1 MNTDNIY
8 RKYAY
13 ALKRA
18 VSENMFNHDV
28 LMFALRMAIS
38 EACDVG
44 CAQAQQPDQRVHER
58 LQSQI
63 SRLNEWLAECSPAY
77 YRATMDTATAILEV
91 IRDLQAVIAE
101 LKDLPDSED
110 LESARRE
117 LTKLIAERDGLR
129 QQLAQMDADNA
140 GLTKRCTG
148 LEAVV
153 SDVIQHH
160 DALQQEI
167 DRLTRENT
175 IAVDTVNSLLAP
187 ATATNGNSASPAAA
201 APLPAATWWSTL
213 DDETNDWRLSLEAG
227 RRTFRQLNKRTRLAL
242 AQAVARHVGNGAM
255 PTQPQFDAA
264 KPNWM
269 PGGGGLAVSFGA
281 TWSEL
286 LKLTPFEVEP

>member
-44 CAQAQQPDQRVHER
+44 GAQAQQPDQRVHER

-63 SRLNEWLAECSPAY
+63 NRLNEWLAECAPAY

-91 IRDLQAVIAE
+91 IRDFQAVIAE
-101 LKDLPDSED
+101 LKELPDSED

-129 QQLAQMDADNA
+129 QQLAQMDSDNA

-153 SDVIQHH
+153 SDVMQQR

-175 IAVDTVNSLLAP
+175 IAVDTVNSILAP
-187 ATATNGNSASPAAA
+187 APATNGNGASQAA
-201 APLPAATWWSTL
+201 APTGTWWTGL
-213 DDETNDWRLSLEAG
+213 DDETNDWRVSIEAG
-227 RRTFRQLNKRTRLAL
+227 RRTFRQLNKQTRLAL
-242 AQAVARHVGNGAM
+242 VQAFARHVGNGLL
-255 PTQPQFDAA
+255 PTQAAFDAA
-264 KPNWM
+264 RPAWM
-269 PGGGGLAVSFGA
+269 PGGSGLVTVQS
-281 TWSEL
+281 
-286 LKLTPFEVEP
+286 FEVIP